1 MREEK
6 RFHVFACH
14 VRERKS
20 QLRWPTRRP
29 KERKRERERLQKF
42 SNRRRKAREIKLE
55 KCRGA
60 LRIDERTKLA
70 IILIHLVL
78 SKFFQ
83 IIIFNYFLL
92 TFKF

>member
-29 KERKRERERLQKF
+29 GERKRERETSKVF
-42 SNRRRKAREIKLE
+42 ESEKDAREIKLE

-78 SKFFQ
+78 SKFF
-83 IIIFNYFLL
+83 
-92 TFKF
+92 

>member
-29 KERKRERERLQKF
+29 GERKRERETSKVF
-42 SNRRRKAREIKLE
+42 ESEKDAREIKLE

-70 IILIHLVL
+70 IILRTRAFKIL
-78 SKFFQ
+78 SN
-83 IIIFNYFLL
+83 NYFQV
-92 TFKF
+92 FSFNF

>member
-29 KERKRERERLQKF
+29 GERKRERETSKVFESEKESKRDKVGKV
-42 SNRRRKAREIKLE
+42 SWRVTNR
-55 KCRGA
+55 
-60 LRIDERTKLA
+60 
-70 IILIHLVL
+70 
-78 SKFFQ
+78 
-83 IIIFNYFLL
+83 
-92 TFKF
+92 

>member
-29 KERKRERERLQKF
+29 GERKRERETSKVF
-42 SNRRRKAREIKLE
+42 ESEKDAREIKLE

-70 IILIHLVL
+70 IILRTPRAFKILL
-78 SKFFQ
+78 N
-83 IIIFNYFLL
+83 NYFQL
-92 TFKF
+92 FSFNF

>member
-29 KERKRERERLQKF
+29 GERKRERETSKVF
-42 SNRRRKAREIKLE
+42 ESE
-55 KCRGA
+55 KESKRDKVGKSRGA

>member
-29 KERKRERERLQKF
+29 GERKRERETSKVF
-42 SNRRRKAREIKLE
+42 ESEKDAREIKLE
-55 KCRGA
+55 KCRGT

-70 IILIHLVL
+70 IILRTLVL

-83 IIIFNYFLL
+83 IIIFKYFLL

>member
-29 KERKRERERLQKF
+29 GERKRERETSKVF
-42 SNRRRKAREIKLE
+42 ESEKDAREIKLE

-70 IILIHLVL
+70 IILRTRAFKILL
-78 SKFFQ
+78 N
-83 IIIFNYFLL
+83 NYFQL
-92 TFKF
+92 FSFNF

>member
-29 KERKRERERLQKF
+29 GERKRERETSKVF
-42 SNRRRKAREIKLE
+42 ESEKDAREIKLE

-70 IILIHLVL
+70 IILRTRAFKIL
-78 SKFFQ
+78 SN
-83 IIIFNYFLL
+83 NYFQL
-92 TFKF
+92 FSFNF

>member
-29 KERKRERERLQKF
+29 GERKRERETSKVF
-42 SNRRRKAREIKLE
+42 ESEKDAREIKLE

-70 IILIHLVL
+70 IILRTPRAFKIL
-78 SKFFQ
+78 SN
-83 IIIFNYFLL
+83 NYFQL
-92 TFKF
+92 FSFNF